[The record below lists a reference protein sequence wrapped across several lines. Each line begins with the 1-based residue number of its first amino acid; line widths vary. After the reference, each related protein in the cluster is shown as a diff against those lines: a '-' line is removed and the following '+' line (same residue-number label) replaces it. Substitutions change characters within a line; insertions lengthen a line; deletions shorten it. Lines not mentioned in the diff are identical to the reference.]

1 MNQPYR
7 QNYVE
12 TSQCFTD
19 KRQFLL
25 FNCRKNRECA
35 GIQNGVF
42 RVALSLWLT
51 AIIKIISS
59 HIVVSSENATWYF
72 PGNVHLLKCFP
83 IKVPALIH
91 LIAQIKI
98 SKFCLP

>member
-1 MNQPYR
+1 M
-7 QNYVE
+7 
-12 TSQCFTD
+12 
-19 KRQFLL
+19 
-25 FNCRKNRECA
+25 KNLNKNKTELKKS
-35 GIQNGVF
+35 
-42 RVALSLWLT
+42 VAY
-51 AIIKIISS
+51 KKGYISS

-98 SKFCLP
+98 SKFLFALISKKTDLKCS